1 MVEIMSTVII
11 NVVTNF
17 LTLVILYELSNN
29 INKKR
34 EGREY
39 KNRMRIIFSC

>member
-29 INKKR
+29 IELKKENSELKKEIEKLKR
-34 EGREY
+34 
-39 KNRMRIIFSC
+39 